1 MTEPKGRKIT
11 ELEVF
16 EAMLQRAE
24 ITYRKIMQPPDEELE
39 LPSYVICLLTSW
51 RIVPKTLANA

>member
-1 MTEPKGRKIT
+1 MGSGGKPTPMTEPKGKKIT

-24 ITYRKIMQPPDEELE
+24 ITYRKRWSHPMR
-39 LPSYVICLLTSW
+39 SGS
-51 RIVPKTLANA
+51 